1 MARLTT
7 GAKALAL
14 SILFVLSGPLSQ
26 LFHDDSMNL
35 GEDFTIEKL
44 SSNQNSTI
52 VTIPYADSTGIG
64 PSLEMPS
71 DHALQTI
78 TFSVE
83 PNNGYR
89 DTGFSWSD
97 WSLPEFQSQGLI
109 EENDGSLILGFQ
121 GINYDCLLY
130 TSPSPRD

>member
-26 LFHDDSMNL
+26 LFHDNSMNL

-71 DHALQTI
+71 DHA
-78 TFSVE
+78 
-83 PNNGYR
+83 PA
-89 DTGFSWSD
+89 
-97 WSLPEFQSQGLI
+97 
-109 EENDGSLILGFQ
+109 
-121 GINYDCLLY
+121 DCVPPAFAR
-130 TSPSPRD
+130 T